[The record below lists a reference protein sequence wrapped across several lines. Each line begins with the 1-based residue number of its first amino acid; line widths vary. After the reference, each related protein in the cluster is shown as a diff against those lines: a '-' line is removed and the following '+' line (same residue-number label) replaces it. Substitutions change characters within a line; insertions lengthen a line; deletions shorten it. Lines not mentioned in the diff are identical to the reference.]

1 MIPIDNL
8 PTTMHI
14 SPRRDSMFDVMKKGM
29 LAGIGLALKTWD
41 EVEDMVQEIQKK
53 GEMSEAEGRKFF
65 DDVQK
70 KYEEAQS
77 KLEKRVEKTVND
89 MLKKTQIVTSDELK
103 ELKKEIRELKSIVNT
118 LTQKSD

>member
-1 MIPIDNL
+1 
-8 PTTMHI
+8 
-14 SPRRDSMFDVMKKGM
+14 MFDVMKKGM

-70 KYEEAQS
+70 KYEEAQT
-77 KLEKRVEKTVND
+77 KLEKRVEQTVND